1 MPQFYF
7 QGIEPIP
14 KLPFQ
19 MLSTHLHLALTQD
32 ADLYGIGSYA
42 FGFQLGSANRSPS
55 GQLDRKM

>member
-32 ADLYGIGSYA
+32 ADLYGIGDQAPMPLASSWVQPI
-42 FGFQLGSANRSPS
+42 GVSVDN
-55 GQLDRKM
+55 